1 MGGQRKMYFSTLY
14 DSMKEPPAWVAESA
28 GPWLPSRWG
37 FWRKKYWQ
45 GIQYNTALMRKE
57 NDMAWMIFFLESKAY
72 QNWLGADSQS
82 NVLRLLWTH
91 DCFEWIELSYW
102 MLSTSYTA
110 PGAGPDGRCQRL
122 SKNQWLSS
130 SCSVF
135 SVFAPRVFVA
145 PGFRICTIQADFTKQ
160 IAATY
165 MYTYKSHRKPW
176 FQMFPANFSHQTRW
190 NPQHLPRT
198 PAPAWLLA
206 PRAACP
212 VAPAP
217 GRGAGRGAGRKRRQ
231 RRPGDVPWVLGWRW

>member
-1 MGGQRKMYFSTLY
+1 M
-14 DSMKEPPAWVAESA
+14 
-28 GPWLPSRWG
+28 
-37 FWRKKYWQ
+37 
-45 GIQYNTALMRKE
+45 
-57 NDMAWMIFFLESKAY
+57 
-72 QNWLGADSQS
+72 
-82 NVLRLLWTH
+82 LRLLWTH

-176 FQMFPANFSHQTRW
+176 FQMFPANFSP
-190 NPQHLPRT
+190 NPVKPSAFAKDPGPSVAASAPSGVPSGASARSRRRAKASPET
-198 PAPAWLLA
+198 PGGCAL
-206 PRAACP
+206 
-212 VAPAP
+212 
-217 GRGAGRGAGRKRRQ
+217 G
-231 RRPGDVPWVLGWRW
+231 PWVKVVS